1 MEPRLQR
8 VHRFSLKAINRG
20 SGSRY
25 NAVLKSPWARCVTL
39 GVWMENQQDPR
50 NARIRQLRA
59 RARKLRVAANDM
71 LGGGGAA
78 DHDRGGQASEHA
90 GEMLRAGRRATLHL
104 LADCYE
110 RLAAHLERQNSDD
123 DRSR

>member
-1 MEPRLQR
+1 
-8 VHRFSLKAINRG
+8 VHRFTLKAINRD

-25 NAVLKSPWARCVTL
+25 NAVLKSPVGARCVQL
-39 GVWMENQQDPR
+39 GVWMENHQEPG

-59 RARKLRVAANDM
+59 RARELRVAATNM
-71 LGGGGAA
+71 LGDGGAA
-78 DHDRGGQASEHA
+78 DRDRGGQASEHA

-110 RLAAHLERQNSDD
+110 RLAAHLERQSPGD
-123 DRSR
+123 DRAR